1 MFYNMFCRLD
11 AAGVK
16 DKFVEI
22 FCKNK
27 IYRENVVINKNHLL
41 MKSLIF

>member
-16 DKFVEI
+16 DKFVKI
-22 FCKNK
+22 FCKK
-27 IYRENVVINKNHLL
+27 IRFTER
-41 MKSLIF
+41 M